1 MGLTEC
7 FIYACDGTDFGK
19 TYLLATFISSD
30 IITLF
35 PSFYCMW
42 INHISVLRNLAAAS
56 AASSTQQ
63 QPRVSSSE
71 FEYSN
76 FEHSKLLDT
85 TTAKYSTIA
94 MSDITTTPL
103 KTASPKTILKDD
115 DGYDTRLLLLI
126 LSTIIHNFI
135 FLLLLRYVMINHVIF
150 AIYSCFYSL
159 ILFCWFLDCT
169 HWNLVLAN
177 VKMLWCYNYL
187 EKSYLLIKMSSCW
200 LNLKRK
206 KIIRLGFKSCWVK
219 CINVQ
224 CSR

>member
-19 TYLLATFISSD
+19 KYLLATFISSD

-71 FEYSN
+71 FEYSS
-76 FEHSKLLDT
+76 FEYSKLLDT

-177 VKMLWCYNYL
+177 VKMLWCYNYI
-187 EKSYLLIKMSSCW
+187 EKSYLLIKKSSC
-200 LNLKRK
+200 
-206 KIIRLGFKSCWVK
+206 
-219 CINVQ
+219 
-224 CSR
+224 